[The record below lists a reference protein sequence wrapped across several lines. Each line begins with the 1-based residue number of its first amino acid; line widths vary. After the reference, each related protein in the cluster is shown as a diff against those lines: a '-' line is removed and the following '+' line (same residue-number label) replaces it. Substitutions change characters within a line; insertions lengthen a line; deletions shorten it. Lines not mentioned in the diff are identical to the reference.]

1 MIDKKDYKLLMDITR
16 NKKLYH
22 NNFKSI
28 SDIKLNQDKNY
39 YVSLE
44 NFLSNLKT
52 SNLKIDK
59 NRKIKEGF
67 TNFSDYNLSKEYIEQ
82 IDKHLN
88 PMIENFD
95 DKYLQKKKEYI
106 YYKDV
111 YGEML
116 NVLDNRIKF
125 YNLILSDDR
134 VIEPFIKSVGRAV
147 SGAAKSVAK
156 GVSNVANKAA
166 DAARKAAEAAAEAA
180 RKAAEAARKAAEFL
194 KRKIEEAVN
203 KVKDQANKIK
213 AQIASKFAFLTKTL
227 EKIKEIGRMIIKI
240 KDQIINTARDAIN
253 KVKNIQGQIPR
264 LIANLTKNS
273 TNKAKRNYKLAGE
286 IKKAAILE
294 ARRELQ
300 NGIKLARRIAASQ
313 PKKPKEKEYQPDT
326 SDFKSNASEANS
338 DLNSIK
344 KSLTVNLP
352 ERKYDLSPFYL
363 ILFVCFILFLIKEIY
378 L

>member
-1 MIDKKDYKLLMDITR
+1 MIDKKDYKLLMDITS
-16 NKKLYH
+16 NKKLYY

-28 SDIKLNQDKNY
+28 SDKNLNQDKKY
-39 YVSLE
+39 CVSLE

-52 SNLKIDK
+52 SNLKIDR
-59 NRKIKEGF
+59 NNQIKEGF

-88 PMIENFD
+88 PMIEHFD

-125 YNLILSDDR
+125 YDLILSDDR
-134 VIEPFIKSVGRAV
+134 VIEPFIKSVGRAI

-156 GVSNVANKAA
+156 GVSDVAK
-166 DAARKAAEAAAEAA
+166 
-180 RKAAEAARKAAEFL
+180 KAAEAARKAAEFL

-203 KVKDQANKIK
+203 KVKEEANKIK
-213 AQIASKFAFLTKTL
+213 NQIASKFAFLTKTL

-253 KVKNIQGQIPR
+253 KVKNIQGQIPG
-264 LIANLTKNS
+264 LIANLIKNS
-273 TNKAKRNYKLAGE
+273 TNQAKRNYKLAGK

-313 PKKPKEKEYQPDT
+313 PKKPKEKGYQPDT
-326 SDFKSNASEANS
+326 SDFQTNATQANS

-344 KSLTVNLP
+344 KALTINLP

-363 ILFVCFILFLIKEIY
+363 ILFVFFILFLIKEIY